1 MLRMGIDVHG
11 TRTSVRRF
19 SPGLEQGRHA
29 HRACGRIDLWG
40 FRLGMPGAGV
50 PGGFGLSV
58 FRRVMREIV
67 FLRVAD
73 PVTWWDAEAQKI
85 VEE

>member
-11 TRTSVRRF
+11 TRTGVWRF
-19 SPGLEQGRHA
+19 SLGLEPGRHA
-29 HRACGRIDLWG
+29 HRASGRIDLWG
-40 FRLGMPGAGV
+40 FRLGMPGAGA